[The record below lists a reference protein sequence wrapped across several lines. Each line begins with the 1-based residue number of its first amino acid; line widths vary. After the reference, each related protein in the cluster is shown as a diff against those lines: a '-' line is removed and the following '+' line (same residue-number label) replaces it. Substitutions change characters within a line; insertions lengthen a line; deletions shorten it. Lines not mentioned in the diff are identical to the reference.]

1 MRVILFDLDGTLI
14 DSTEAI
20 LESFEVSFKAFDK
33 TSPKPEEV
41 KKLIGLPLDVMFS
54 KLGAEKEKVWEYVNT
69 YKQHYRKI
77 SRQKTVLLP
86 YAKDAVMEASK
97 FARLGIV
104 TTKTAEYSK
113 ELLKHFGIMD
123 YFEVLIGREDVTN
136 PKPHPEPVLKA
147 VRQMKA
153 IKDATWMIG
162 DTCLDMISA
171 KEAGVNYI
179 GVKWEYEDLHAM
191 KKCAEI
197 IKENALEAVMYV
209 NGKWKME
216 NERGEPGHLKSGGVE
231 NERA

>member
-1 MRVILFDLDGTLI
+1 MKTILFDLDGTLI

-20 LESFEVSFKAFDK
+20 LEGFNVSFKAFDR
-33 TSPKPEEV
+33 TPPKDKEV

-54 KLGAEKEKVWEYVNT
+54 KLGIKKEKVRDFVNT

-77 SRQKTVLLP
+77 SKQKTVLLP
-86 YAKDAVMEASK
+86 GAKEAVIEASK
-97 FARLGIV
+97 FAKLGIV

-113 ELLKHFGIMD
+113 ELLEHFGIMK

-153 IKDATWMIG
+153 IKEATWMIG
-162 DTCLDMISA
+162 DTCLDMVSA

-191 KKCAEI
+191 KRCADI
-197 IKENALEAVMYV
+197 IKDNAFEAVKYI
-209 NGKWKME
+209 K
-216 NERGEPGHLKSGGVE
+216 GVK
-231 NERA
+231 